1 MPHFILDAAHFV
13 AINKYAAST
22 EATRYYLNGVCIEV
36 LDGKGVMVATDG
48 HKLLVAPFDPG
59 ATENGSYIIP
69 SKLIAN
75 IKIVKK
81 GEKNLSVHIGP
92 QTVELEYNG
101 TRFVGQLIDGSF
113 PDWRRVIPKEQSGEY
128 AQFNGSY
135 MKELDD
141 AARMIG
147 LSRAQVG
154 MNGQAPAWVSY
165 ASETLFGVLMP
176 MIGTKTV
183 LPTRPDWI

>member
-22 EATRYYLNGVCIEV
+22 EATRYYLNGVCVQV

-48 HKLLVAPFDPG
+48 LKLLVAPFDPG
-59 ATENGSYIIP
+59 AAEDGSYIVP

-75 IKIVKK
+75 LKVTRK
-81 GEKNLSVHIGP
+81 GEKNVSVHIGP
-92 QTVELEYNG
+92 LTVELEYNG
-101 TRFVGQLIDGSF
+101 TRFAGQLIDGTF
-113 PDWRRVIPKEQSGEY
+113 PEWRRVIPKEQSGEY
-128 AQFNGSY
+128 AQFNGAY

-147 LSRAQVG
+147 LSRAYVG
-154 MNGQAPAWVSY
+154 LNGQGPAWVSY
-165 ASETLFGVLMP
+165 ASETLFGVIMP
-176 MIGTKTV
+176 IRGNA
-183 LPTRPDWI
+183 PSRPLWL

>member
-1 MPHFILDAAHFV
+1 MPHFVLDAAHFA

-22 EATRYYLNGVCIEV
+22 EATRYYLNGVCIQV

-48 HKLLVAPFDPG
+48 HKLLVAPFDPD
-59 ATENGSYIIP
+59 AAEDGSYIVP

-75 IKIVKK
+75 LKVTKK
-81 GEKNLSVHIGP
+81 GEKNVSVHIGP

-101 TRFVGQLIDGSF
+101 TRFVGQLIDGTF
-113 PDWRRVIPKEQSGEY
+113 PEWRQVIPKGQSGEY
-128 AQFNGSY
+128 AQFNGAY

-147 LSRAQVG
+147 LSRAYVG
-154 MNGQAPAWVSY
+154 LNGQGPAWVGF
-165 ASETLFGVLMP
+165 ASDTLFGVIMP
-176 MIGTKTV
+176 MTGTKTV
-183 LPTRPDWI
+183 SPTLPVWL